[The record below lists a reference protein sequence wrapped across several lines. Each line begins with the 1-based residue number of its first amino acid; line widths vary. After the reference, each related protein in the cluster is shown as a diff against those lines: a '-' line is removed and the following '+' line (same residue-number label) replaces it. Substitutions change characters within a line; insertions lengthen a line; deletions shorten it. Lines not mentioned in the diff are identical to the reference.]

1 MGEARGEGG
10 AAFGEGAGATF
21 GVGTTAATAGV
32 GDGVDSGV
40 GDGICVAAG
49 VGIWLAGAAATSPGG
64 VGDAPLVTL
73 TDAGPAAMAAT
84 TIAISAKG
92 ATRAET

>member
-1 MGEARGEGG
+1 LGEARGEGG
-10 AAFGEGAGATF
+10 TALGEGAGATF
-21 GVGTTAATAGV
+21 GEGTTAATAGL

-40 GDGICVAAG
+40 GEGICVAAG
-49 VGIWLAGAAATSPGG
+49 VGNWLAGAAAISSNG
-64 VGDAPLVTL
+64 VGDGPFVAGTE
-73 TDAGPAAMAAT
+73 AGPAAMAAT